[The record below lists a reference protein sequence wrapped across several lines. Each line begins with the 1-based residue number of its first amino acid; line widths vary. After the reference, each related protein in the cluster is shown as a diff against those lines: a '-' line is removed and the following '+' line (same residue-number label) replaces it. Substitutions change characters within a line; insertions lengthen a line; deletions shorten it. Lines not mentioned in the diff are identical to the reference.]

1 MSVSKI
7 FHGNIEV
14 TKLLKSMAV
23 GQSLIIEVSEGY
35 TVQEG
40 LNVLTGSAAVRK
52 KGSIIMDN
60 IKPAIRIEI
69 KLDTL
74 TAISGALND
83 KLSKLI
89 KITKTA
95 EYHI

>member
-7 FHGNIEV
+7 FNGNIEV
-14 TKLLKSMAV
+14 TKLLKSMVV

-52 KGSIIMDN
+52 KGSISRDN
-60 IKPAIRIEI
+60 KSCIRIEI
-69 KLDTL
+69 TLDTL

-95 EYHI
+95 EYYI

>member
-14 TKLLKSMAV
+14 TKLLKSMDV
-23 GQSLIIEVSEGY
+23 GQSLIIEISEGY

-40 LNVLTGSAAVRK
+40 LNVLTGSSAVRK
-52 KGSIIMDN
+52 KGSITRGS
-60 IKPAIRIEI
+60 KSCIRIEI
-69 KLDTL
+69 TLDTL
-74 TAISGALND
+74 TAISGTGND